1 MKHILS
7 VKKPKPSN
15 SIREQERWHI
25 EIQKLNLSNITFRLI
40 LTETSL
46 VNRKSLTELTKPF
59 IKNDARRGEYDNAY
73 QQSSDAAD
81 LGLTEHADVG
91 WRSKTDRQKKPS
103 QVWDGISRCNPHH
116 PTVERTTIGAID
128 RILLVFCH
136 IWCN

>member
-1 MKHILS
+1 MKWIPN

-15 SIREQERWHI
+15 SSRKQERWHN
-25 EIQKLNLSNITFRLI
+25 EIQKHNLLNITFRLI

-46 VNRKSLTELTKPF
+46 VNRKKPNRAYKT
-59 IKNDARRGEYDNAY
+59 IQKKDARRIEYDNAY
-73 QQSSDAAD
+73 QQSTDAAD

-116 PTVERTTIGAID
+116 PTVERTTIGAIG